1 MMYCTDYWCFKKKK
15 KRNMDK
21 SAWERLCENKRIERR
36 IIRNIFFFRFFSK
49 SQKRFIWV
57 FVSCIP
63 SSLEKKSFARK
74 PSFAFASNL
83 LAVSAILN
91 HLEKD
96 KGRGKKIMKGW
107 SHELKI
113 NVTVPCNYHFNWR
126 ALQLRATK
134 KIDAMNWWSIT
145 NLLYDNTLALALF
158 FSFKTRTRGTPSF
171 PCHHSIAL

>member
-1 MMYCTDYWCFKKKK
+1 MMYCTDYRCLK

-36 IIRNIFFFRFFSK
+36 IISNIFFFRFFSK
-49 SQKRFIWV
+49 SQKKVYMSFCFLHSIVTR
-57 FVSCIP
+57 
-63 SSLEKKSFARK
+63 KKELCEK

-83 LAVSAILN
+83 LAVSAILD
-91 HLEKD
+91 HLQKD

-113 NVTVPCNYHFNWR
+113 NVTVPCNYDFNWR

-158 FSFKTRTRGTPSF
+158 F
-171 PCHHSIAL
+171 HSRLGQGEARHSLAITA

>member
-1 MMYCTDYWCFKKKK
+1 MMYCTDYWCFKK

-36 IIRNIFFFRFFSK
+36 IIRNIFFPYFFLNPK
-49 SQKRFIWV
+49 KRFIWV

-63 SSLEKKSFARK
+63 SSLEKKSFARNR
-74 PSFAFASNL
+74 PLHL
-83 LAVSAILN
+83 LLTYWLFLQSWIISKRIQGG
-91 HLEKD
+91 E
-96 KGRGKKIMKGW
+96 KKIMKGW

-113 NVTVPCNYHFNWR
+113 NVTVPCNYDFNWR

-134 KIDAMNWWSIT
+134 KTDAMNWWSIT

-158 FSFKTRTRGTPSF
+158 FHSRLGQGEA
-171 PCHHSIAL
+171 CHSLVITA